1 MLKCTA
7 VQTQVN
13 NVRTH
18 DVTKEVVP
26 RPFGSLTKPTVC
38 EFVPLSCG
46 PGDAAA
52 SDKWKR
58 VGASKTNIGSHGL
71 GRNATI
77 GRYIENDIAPAEPG

>member
-1 MLKCTA
+1 MRK
-7 VQTQVN
+7 
-13 NVRTH
+13 H
-18 DVTKEVVP
+18 DVTKEIVP

-77 GRYIENDIAPAEPG
+77 GRYIENDIASVEPR